1 MVWRCI
7 VFHMIANYMKK
18 CCIQELCLWYSCTD
32 WSYLWFSGLFCILV
46 FFLPQKLGQKLL
58 NEKWLNWSSWL
69 CSFLQSNI
77 NFLIIKKHQIE
88 RRRKTEVF
96 LFHVLAH
103 IWFIIIGESRNCTRE
118 WHVSNSTF
126 FFFSSQVVMFT
137 RFFFFFFNLNTYLY
151 YWLLTSH
158 ISYRNFSTREECW
171 SL

>member
-103 IWFIIIGESRNCTRE
+103 IWFIIIGERAETVQESDMQ
-118 WHVSNSTF
+118 VYF
-126 FFFSSQVVMFT
+126 FFFPLRLLCLLV
-137 RFFFFFFNLNTYLY
+137 FFFFFFNLNTYLY